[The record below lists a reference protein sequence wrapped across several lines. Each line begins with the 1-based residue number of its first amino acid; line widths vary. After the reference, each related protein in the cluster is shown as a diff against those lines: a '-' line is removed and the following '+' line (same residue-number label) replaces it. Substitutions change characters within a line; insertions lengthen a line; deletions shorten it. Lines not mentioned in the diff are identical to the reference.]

1 MLVKNN
7 VRKNTQKQLNFL
19 SLQSTVPGR
28 LFHRSTYYIVVC
40 NLEFVIYLDS
50 TIELNSCLH
59 EGILM
64 NEVKLSQ
71 IKYLKVFLWY
81 FVYLTEHFMYR
92 VSFK

>member
-1 MLVKNN
+1 M
-7 VRKNTQKQLNFL
+7 
-19 SLQSTVPGR
+19 
-28 LFHRSTYYIVVC
+28 C

-50 TIELNSCLH
+50 TIELNGCLH

-81 FVYLTEHFMYR
+81 FVYLTEHFMHPLNETKR
-92 VSFK
+92 KCNFSIREVPL